1 MDTTGTILH
10 RVVFAM
16 LCIVLAGPLVPP
28 VSAKD
33 DDSESSDGHDGNP
46 LHARMEAIGDSFGHL
61 ARALQKAPAPAQTA
75 QYLKWAEALHTNL
88 KAAHQLTPAH
98 PRHSATRS
106 GRP

>member
-33 DDSESSDGHDGNP
+33 DDSESSDGSSSSDSHDGNRRSA
-46 LHARMEAIGDSFGHL
+46 LGITHL
-61 ARALQKAPAPAQTA
+61 ETRPALPET
-75 QYLKWAEALHTNL
+75 L
-88 KAAHQLTPAH
+88 
-98 PRHSATRS
+98 
-106 GRP
+106 

>member
-10 RVVFAM
+10 RFVFAM